1 MQKAAG
7 SSPVIR
13 SKFSMNGAGLRS
25 RESTRLGIAN
35 IVTQRTRDRESHEHA
50 GVAQLA

>member
-7 SSPVIR
+7 SSPAIR

-35 IVTQRTRDRESHEHA
+35 IATRLSGPVTASHTNVRE
-50 GVAQLA
+50 